1 MAEVYE
7 ADNNSEMAM
16 DSYQRAADMFAN
28 DNKKSNA
35 SQCLLKVRFFSSFFR
50 FFKKNL
56 QFSFQFFSFCFQVAV
71 MASEK
76 GELVRAADIF
86 ESIGMESMQSNLG
99 KLVFTPENSKQ
110 SRQKWVSEFE
120 NVRQASSLRRV
131 TSCSACCA
139 IWRRETPCR
148 RRPRCPAARTRTTPS
163 GPPESAASWRSCW
176 RLGHPTSPTTA
187 LLLHR
192 IVFTFCFS
200 FCGTF

>member
-1 MAEVYE
+1 
-7 ADNNSEMAM
+7 
-16 DSYQRAADMFAN
+16 
-28 DNKKSNA
+28 
-35 SQCLLKVRFFSSFFR
+35 
-50 FFKKNL
+50 
-56 QFSFQFFSFCFQVAV
+56 

-163 GPPESAASWRSCW
+163 GLPESAASWRSCW

-187 LLLHR
+187 LLLNR

-200 FCGTF
+200 FCGTYYVSFLIYLLGCVGLGFSFLMLMIVLGYVDRAWKRPMQRTSRKLVLISIGLLRWTR